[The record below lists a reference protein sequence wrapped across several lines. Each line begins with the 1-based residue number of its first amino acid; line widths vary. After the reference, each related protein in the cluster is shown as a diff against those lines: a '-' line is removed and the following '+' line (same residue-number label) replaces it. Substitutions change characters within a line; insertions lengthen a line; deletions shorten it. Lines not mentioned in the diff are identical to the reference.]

1 MRRKRRPSTTRFSDL
16 LFEKVS
22 AAATFGRVALSAYFL
37 SQQCFNG
44 PRFAARRNMRLWTRL
59 GTALLLLFC
68 YPTLAQN
75 SETLFL
81 PIAVA
86 NDNRMPAGQ
95 LTNGVLELRL
105 ALNEATWY
113 PEEESGGRRDVYA
126 FAEEGH
132 APQSSGPLIRV
143 PQGTQIHISIR
154 NTLPLAAK
162 IHGLHSHPGGA
173 KDVVSLAPGETRQ
186 LQFAAGEPGTYIY
199 WATTSDSSLEH
210 RSDKETL
217 LSGAFVV
224 DAAGT
229 KPNDRIFVLGLWS
242 RGTTAETFQEILS
255 INGKTWPYTERLT
268 LKQSETLHWR
278 VINPTASDHAM
289 HLHGFFFTVDGAGDG
304 ERYEQYAVAQRY
316 MSVTEHID
324 VGRTFEMTWTP
335 DRAGNWLF
343 HCHMASHMSPS
354 ASLPPEEAHPT
365 AYSSEHEHSASMGG
379 LVIGLTVLSN
389 ASTAPSSA
397 STNAA
402 HKVQL
407 VISDNPEKI
416 PLYDLQVN
424 DSREPA
430 AKDKKKSSS
439 LLGPPIILMRGEI
452 AEIEVKNM
460 TSNPTVI
467 HWHGME
473 IESYYDGVAG
483 WTGTAQ
489 QRSPAIAPGTSFVAR
504 MMPPRAGTFI
514 YHTHW
519 HDEKQLLNGVYGPL
533 IVLEPG
539 QKYDPQH
546 DRTFVFSMGKYAPFG
561 FLLLINGHPE
571 PDPIN
576 LNSGTKYR
584 LRFINIT
591 DNAAD
596 LRVRLTSKD
605 APVQWIVIAKDGADL
620 PPAQLKPSRADMGI
634 TVGET
639 YDVEYQAE
647 TGGLADLQIWEPSFP
662 TPATQPL
669 EFVPAK

>member
-1 MRRKRRPSTTRFSDL
+1 
-16 LFEKVS
+16 
-22 AAATFGRVALSAYFL
+22 
-37 SQQCFNG
+37 
-44 PRFAARRNMRLWTRL
+44 MRLWTRL

>member
-1 MRRKRRPSTTRFSDL
+1 
-16 LFEKVS
+16 
-22 AAATFGRVALSAYFL
+22 
-37 SQQCFNG
+37 
-44 PRFAARRNMRLWTRL
+44 
-59 GTALLLLFC
+59 
-68 YPTLAQN
+68 
-75 SETLFL
+75 
-81 PIAVA
+81 
-86 NDNRMPAGQ
+86 MPAGQ

-365 AYSSEHEHSASMGG
+365 AYSSEHEYSASMGG

-489 QRSPAIAPGTSFVAR
+489 QTSPAVAPGTSFVAR

-519 HDEKQLLNGVYGPL
+519 HDEQQLLNGVYGPL

-539 QKYDPQH
+539 QKYDPEH

-571 PDPIN
+571 PDPIK
-576 LNSGTKYR
+576 LNSGIKYR

-591 DNAAD
+591 DNASD

-605 APVQWIVIAKDGADL
+605 APVQWKVIAKDGADL
-620 PPAQLKPSRADMGI
+620 PPAQLKPSRAEMGI

-647 TGGLADLQIWEPSFP
+647 TAGLADLEIWEPSFP

-669 EFVPAK
+669 EFVLAK

>member
-1 MRRKRRPSTTRFSDL
+1 
-16 LFEKVS
+16 
-22 AAATFGRVALSAYFL
+22 
-37 SQQCFNG
+37 
-44 PRFAARRNMRLWTRL
+44 MRLWTRL

-519 HDEKQLLNGVYGPL
+519 HDAKQLLNGVYGPL